1 MHRLS
6 RTDSLIRAHP
16 LSRSHAHSLSLS
28 HARLRARARA
38 LFLGPSHTSITFLGL
53 AVAILGSVAEA
64 VRLVMTDLLLSGQDF
79 MRGLVGGLVLC
90 SVA

>member
-6 RTDSLIRAHP
+6 RTDSLIRTRSLAFSRA
-16 LSRSHAHSLSLS
+16 LSFSLARSL
-28 HARLRARARA
+28 ARACA
-38 LFLGPSHTSITFLGL
+38 LFLGLSHTSITFLGL
-53 AVAILGSVAEA
+53 ALAILGSVAEA
-64 VRLVMTDLLLSGQDF
+64 VRLVMTDFLLSGQDF